1 MIEKPLSTDE
11 ILRELVTAIER
22 KWGNDTPKR
31 RENALSPRI
40 EEALAAAKKA
50 LGMQ

>member
-1 MIEKPLSTDE
+1 MPHSTEAALE

-22 KWGNDTPKR
+22 KWGNETPKR

-40 EEALAAAKKA
+40 EEALIEAKKV
-50 LGMQ
+50 LGLP